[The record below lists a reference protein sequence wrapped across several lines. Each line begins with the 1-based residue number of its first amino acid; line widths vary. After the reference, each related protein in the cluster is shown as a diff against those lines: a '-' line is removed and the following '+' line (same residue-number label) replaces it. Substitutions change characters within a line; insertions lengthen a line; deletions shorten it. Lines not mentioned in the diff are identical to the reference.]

1 MSDYKARV
9 LEQAE
14 IFAAPIPGNLPSGRD
29 VSADDP
35 AFDDIVSEIEKLS
48 AISGGQPDWRD
59 IVEKSSSLL
68 KTKSKDV
75 RLLVYSTIAR
85 LHVSG
90 IDGLAESF
98 AIALRVATVH
108 WETMSPSPKNPAARP
123 GTLARLFDWMNE
135 LAIPLLVPL
144 EPTVASGD
152 AFRAA
157 QEFYDDLDSLLS
169 ERLAAAYS
177 STAGSRLRSLLRDK
191 VRGIPEE
198 IVETPAT
205 PSPTETTASPTS
217 PTSERQASSES
228 AMSAPEIPSI
238 GSAADVMDALQALRS
253 GILEAAKHLRKAD
266 PANAWAYRLHRTA
279 IWLRIQTAPEAVSG
293 KQTRLPSPGERRKAL
308 DAKLAGEQWLD
319 LLNTAEELSGQFMY
333 WLDLHR
339 YVATAMDRLGATFLD
354 ARATVGREVVGFL
367 QRFPAVLSLT
377 FNDGTPFADSAT
389 QMWFEAELPK
399 YGGGGGGAGSQ
410 AASAEDEE
418 AARRFGEAKEMVAGG
433 KLAEGLSLAS
443 QLAAR
448 AADARTRFRGRL
460 VVGELA
466 LLASKPEVG
475 RPILE
480 QLVQEISNRQ
490 LEDWEPALCASA
502 LSTLLATYR
511 AMGLDFDRPEIRP
524 HYERLCRLDPAA
536 GLKWSGS

>member
-1 MSDYKARV
+1 MSEYKARV

-14 IFAAPIPGNLPSGRD
+14 SYAAPIPGNLPSGRD

-48 AISGGQPDWRD
+48 AISGGLPDWRD
-59 IVEKSSSLL
+59 VVEKSASLL
-68 KTKSKDV
+68 TAKTKDV

-85 LHVSG
+85 LNASG
-90 IDGLAESF
+90 IEGLAEAL

-135 LAIPLLVPL
+135 LSIPLVVAL
-144 EPTVASGD
+144 EPTIANGD

-169 ERLAAAYS
+169 ERLGAAYS

-198 IVETPAT
+198 VVEPPA
-205 PSPTETTASPTS
+205 TASPTEGPS
-217 PTSERQASSES
+217 VAAGSDRQTASSE
-228 AMSAPEIPSI
+228 ATLSAPEIPSI
-238 GSAADVMDALQALRS
+238 GGAADVMDALQALRS
-253 GILEAAKHLRKAD
+253 GIVEAAKHLRKAD

-367 QRFPAVLSLT
+367 QRFPAILSLT
-377 FNDGTPFADSAT
+377 FSDGTPFADSAT
-389 QMWFEAELPK
+389 QMWFEAELSK
-399 YGGGGGGAGSQ
+399 YGQGGAGSGSQ

-418 AARRFGEAKEMVAGG
+418 AIRRFAEAKEMVAGG

-448 AADARTRFRGRL
+448 AADAKTRFRGRL
-460 VVGELA
+460 MVGELA

-475 RPILE
+475 RPIVE

-502 LSTLLATYR
+502 LATLLATYR

-524 HYERLCRLDPAA
+524 HYDRLCRLDPAA